1 MNIKTKLLIVF
12 LIVLL
17 QPAFAQKKL
26 VLSGAIVDKQTNE
39 ALPFVNIRIAGTL
52 QGIAS
57 DYEGYFEIEV
67 DTTMKSKRLSF
78 SAIGYNVSTISI
90 ERYLKYNIS
99 TINLE
104 PKTYG
109 LDGIVI
115 SSESKVLYRI
125 MNDASE
131 AIPRNY
137 FNRAI
142 SYKALYQSEY
152 FENDSS
158 IRKRD
163 ALVNLS
169 DANGYGKRNN
179 AYQSINYD
187 FENVYRDFNIES
199 LADGTTQMDELLE
212 FDIVRNAQN
221 VLDPNFLFEYD
232 LTLEAEETYNYDSV
246 WVIGYQLSNPELSRS
261 GDYYA
266 ERYQGKIFISKAT
279 NVIYKNELQIQ
290 SSKYSLQ
297 GRSLAVDSTNFY
309 TDVTF
314 NCTTSYQSIDNH
326 LMLNRITLTKDFTNQ
341 EGKKGKSVLN
351 LRILEVETQHPQ
363 MLENR
368 NYFENQI
375 SDPDFWLVL
384 KNQINS
390 D

>member
-1 MNIKTKLLIVF
+1 MNIKTSLLIVF

-17 QPAFAQKKL
+17 QPAFAKEKL
-26 VLSGAIVDKQTNE
+26 ILKGLIVDKQTKE
-39 ALPFVNIRIAGTL
+39 ALPFVNIRIAGTT
-52 QGIAS
+52 QGTAS
-57 DYEGYFEIEV
+57 DYEGYFELEV
-67 DTTMKSKRLSF
+67 DATLKSKRLNF
-78 SAIGYNVSTISI
+78 SAIGFNETNISI
-90 ERYLKYNIS
+90 ERYLRYNIS

-125 MNDASE
+125 MKE
-131 AIPRNY
+131 ATELIPNNY
-137 FNRAI
+137 FNRPI
-142 SYKALYQSEY
+142 SYKALYQCEY

-158 IRKRD
+158 FRKRD

-169 DANGYGKRNN
+169 DANGYGNRND
-179 AYQSINYD
+179 AFQSINYN
-187 FENVYRDFNIES
+187 FENVYRDFDILS

-212 FDIVRNAQN
+212 FDIVRSAQN
-221 VLDPNFLFEYD
+221 VLNPEFLFEYD

-266 ERYQGKIFISKAT
+266 ERYQGKIYVSKT
-279 NVIYKNELQIQ
+279 TKVIYKNELQIQ
-290 SSKYSLQ
+290 SSKFSLQ

-314 NCTTSYQSIDNH
+314 NCTTTYQNIDDNFI
-326 LMLNRITLTKDFTNQ
+326 LNRISLTKDFINQ
-341 EGKKGKSVLN
+341 DGKTGKSVSS
-351 LRILEVETQHPQ
+351 LRIIASKMQQPEMV
-363 MLENR
+363 ENR
-368 NYFENQI
+368 CYYEDLI
-375 SDPDFWLVL
+375 SDADFWLVL